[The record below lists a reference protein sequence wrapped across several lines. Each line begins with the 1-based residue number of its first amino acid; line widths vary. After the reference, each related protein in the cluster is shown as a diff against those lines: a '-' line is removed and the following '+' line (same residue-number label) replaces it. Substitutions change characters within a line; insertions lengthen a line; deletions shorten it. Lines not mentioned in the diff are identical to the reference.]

1 MAEPVAQVPV
11 RAGQGAVLWQR
22 LRARP
27 MAAASVL
34 VLALLYGAML
44 LAEFLA
50 PYEPT
55 TTFRFHTHQP
65 STLSFY
71 SRELGFGPQVQ
82 HRVLVDDVGRR
93 YARIRGQHYRVRLFV
108 RGPEYRLWG
117 LVPLRVHLFGTT
129 APYVDDEG
137 ATVRAPAGADPW
149 RGAGQAYP
157 VFLLGSDHLGRDIFS
172 RILYGARISLTIG
185 PIGIAIS
192 LTLAILLGGL
202 AGYYGGAVDWTIMRA
217 AELLIVIPGL
227 YLILFL
233 RSILSYE
240 WDPGQSFMVITIILS
255 LVGWPGT
262 ARLIRGMVH
271 SIKTE
276 DFIAAAQLQGIPA
289 LVIIFTQII
298 PQIASI
304 LIVSVAL
311 GIPGFILGETALSYL
326 GLGITDPAVSWGSM
340 LNRNVTQL
348 SNLRSFP
355 WFLYPAVPLVMVT
368 LAFNFLGDLLR
379 DLIDPYHQERARG

>member
-1 MAEPVAQVPV
+1 M
-11 RAGQGAVLWQR
+11 WQR

-27 MAAASVL
+27 VAAASLLVL
-34 VLALLYGAML
+34 VLLYGAML

-50 PYEPT
+50 PYAPT
-55 TTFRFHTHQP
+55 TTFRFHSHQP
-65 STLSFY
+65 PALGFY

-82 HRVLVDDVGRR
+82 HRVLVDEVTRR
-93 YARIRGQHYRVRLFV
+93 YARIRGQHYRVRLLV
-108 RGPEYRLWG
+108 RGEAYRLWG
-117 LVPLRVHLFGTT
+117 LAPLRVHLFGTT
-129 APYVDDEG
+129 APYVDEEG
-137 ATVRAPAGADPW
+137 ATVRAPAEADPW
-149 RGAGQAYP
+149 QAGGQAYP

-172 RILYGARISLTIG
+172 RILYGSRISLTIG
-185 PIGIAIS
+185 FIGISIS
-192 LTLAILLGGL
+192 LSLAIILGGL
-202 AGYYGGAVDWTIMRA
+202 AGYYGGAIDWIIMRC
-217 AELLIVIPGL
+217 AEFFILIPGL

-240 WDPGQSFMVITIILS
+240 WDSGQSFVVITAILS
-255 LVGWPGT
+255 FVSWPGT

-276 DFIAAAQLQGIPA
+276 DFVAAAQLQGIPPLA
-289 LVIIFTQII
+289 IIVTQII
-298 PQIASI
+298 PQMASI

-311 GIPGFILGETALSYL
+311 GIPGFILGETVLSYL

-340 LNRNVTQL
+340 LNRNVTSL

-355 WFLYPAVPLVMVT
+355 WFLYPGAALVLVT

-379 DLIDPYHQERARG
+379 DLFDPYHQERVRG

>member
-1 MAEPVAQVPV
+1 MADLVG
-11 RAGQGAVLWQR
+11 RRGWGAEIGRR

-27 MAAASVL
+27 VAAAAVL
-34 VLALLYGAML
+34 VLVLLYGAML

-50 PYEPT
+50 PYAPT
-55 TTFRFHTHQP
+55 TTFRFHSHQP
-65 STLSFY
+65 PALSFY

-82 HRVLVDDVGRR
+82 HRILVDEVTRR

-129 APYVDDEG
+129 ALYVDEED
-137 ATVRAPAGADPW
+137 AAVPMVAGAESDPW
-149 RGAGQAYP
+149 HGGGQAYP

-172 RILYGARISLTIG
+172 RILYGSRISLTIG
-185 PIGIAIS
+185 FIGISLS
-192 LTLAILLGGL
+192 LTGAIIVGGL
-202 AGYYGGAVDWTIMRA
+202 AGYYGGMVDWTLMRI
-217 AELLIVIPGL
+217 AEFFILIPGL

-233 RSILSYE
+233 RSILSY
-240 WDPGQSFMVITIILS
+240 DLDSGQSYLIITVILS

-276 DFIAAAQLQGIPA
+276 DFVAAAQLQGIPP
-289 LVIIFTQII
+289 LVIIVTQII
-298 PQIASI
+298 PQMSSI

-311 GIPGFILGETALSYL
+311 GIPGFILGETVLSYL
-326 GLGITDPAVSWGSM
+326 GLGISDPAVSWGSM
-340 LNRNVTQL
+340 LNRNVTSL

-355 WFLYPAVPLVMVT
+355 WFLYPGVALLLVT

-379 DLIDPYHQERARG
+379 DLSDPYHRERARG

>member
-1 MAEPVAQVPV
+1 MAEAVSDAPVHV
-11 RAGQGAVLWQR
+11 RRGTVLWRR

-27 MAAASVL
+27 VAAASVL
-34 VLALLYGAML
+34 VLALLYASML
-44 LAEFLA
+44 FAEFLA

-65 STLSFY
+65 TTLGFY
-71 SRELGFGPQVQ
+71 SRELGLGPQVQ
-82 HRVLVDDVGRR
+82 HRVLVDDVSRR
-93 YARIRGQHYRVRLFV
+93 YARIRGEHYRVRLFV
-108 RGPEYRLWG
+108 QGPEYRLWG
-117 LVPLRVHLFGTT
+117 LVPMRVHLFGTT

-149 RGAGQAYP
+149 QGNGQAYP

-276 DFIAAAQLQGIPA
+276 DFIAAARLQGIPPLA
-289 LVIIFTQII
+289 IIFTQII
-298 PQIASI
+298 PQMASI
-304 LIVSVAL
+304 LIVSIAL

-355 WFLYPAVPLVMVT
+355 WFLYPAVPLVLVT

-379 DLIDPYHQERARG
+379 DLFDPYHQERARG

>member
-1 MAEPVAQVPV
+1 MW
-11 RAGQGAVLWQR
+11 RR

-27 MAAASVL
+27 VAAGSVL
-34 VLALLYGAML
+34 VLLLLYGGML

-50 PYEPT
+50 PYAPT
-55 TTFRFHTHQP
+55 TVFRFHTHQP
-65 STLSFY
+65 PSLSFY

-82 HRVLVDDVGRR
+82 HRVLVDEVTRR

-108 RGPEYRLWG
+108 PGEEYRLWG

-129 APYVDDEG
+129 APYVDEEG

-149 RGAGQAYP
+149 HGVGQAYP

-172 RILYGARISLTIG
+172 RILYGSRISLTIG
-185 PIGIAIS
+185 FIGISIS
-192 LTLAILLGGL
+192 LTGAIILGGL
-202 AGYYGGAVDWTIMRA
+202 AGYYGGMVDWILMRI
-217 AELLIVIPGL
+217 AEFFILIPGL

-233 RSILSYE
+233 RSVLSH
-240 WDPGQSFMVITIILS
+240 DMDSGQSFLIITVILS

-276 DFIAAAQLQGIPA
+276 DFVAAAQLQGIPP
-289 LVIIFTQII
+289 LTIIVTQII
-298 PQIASI
+298 PQMASI

-311 GIPGFILGETALSYL
+311 GIPGFILGETVLSYL

-355 WFLYPAVPLVMVT
+355 WFLYPGAALILVT

-379 DLIDPYHQERARG
+379 DLFDPYHQEQARG

>member
-1 MAEPVAQVPV
+1 MAEPAV
-11 RAGQGAVLWQR
+11 RGGWGTELWRR

-27 MAAASVL
+27 VAAASLLVL
-34 VLALLYGAML
+34 VLLYGAML

-50 PYEPT
+50 PYGPT

-65 STLSFY
+65 PTLGFH

-82 HRVLVDDVGRR
+82 HRVLVDEVTRR
-93 YARIRGQHYRVRLFV
+93 YARIRGQHYPVRLFV
-108 RGPEYRLWG
+108 RGEEYRLWG
-117 LVPLRVHLFGTT
+117 LLPLRVHLFGTT
-129 APYVDDEG
+129 APYVDEAG
-137 ATVRAPAGADPW
+137 ATVRAPAGTDPW
-149 RGAGQAYP
+149 QGGGQGYP

-172 RILYGARISLTIG
+172 RILYGSRISLTIG
-185 PIGIAIS
+185 FIGISIS
-192 LTLAILLGGL
+192 LTLAIILGGL
-202 AGYYGGAVDWTIMRA
+202 AGYYGGALDWTIMRF
-217 AELLIVIPGL
+217 AEFFILIPGL

-240 WDPGQSFMVITIILS
+240 WDSGQSFVVITAILS
-255 LVGWPGT
+255 FVSWPGT

-276 DFIAAAQLQGIPA
+276 DFVAAAQLQGIPP
-289 LVIIFTQII
+289 LTIIVTQIV
-298 PQIASI
+298 PQMASI

-311 GIPGFILGETALSYL
+311 GIPGFILGETVLSYL

-340 LNRNVTQL
+340 LNRNVTSL

-355 WFLYPAVPLVMVT
+355 WFLYPGAALLLVT

-379 DLIDPYHQERARG
+379 DLFDPYHQERARG

>member
-1 MAEPVAQVPV
+1 MAEAAARVG
-11 RAGQGAVLWQR
+11 RGTVLWRR

-27 MAAASVL
+27 VAAASVL

-50 PYEPT
+50 PYAPT
-55 TTFRFHTHQP
+55 TVFRFHTHQP
-65 STLSFY
+65 PTLGFY

-82 HRVLVDDVGRR
+82 HRVLVDEVTRR

-108 RGPEYRLWG
+108 RGEPYRLWG

-129 APYVDDEG
+129 APYVDAEG
-137 ATVRAPAGADPW
+137 ATVRAPAGTDPW
-149 RGAGQAYP
+149 QGTGQAYP

-172 RILYGARISLTIG
+172 RILYGSRISLTIG
-185 PIGIAIS
+185 FIGISIS
-192 LTLAILLGGL
+192 LSLAIVLGGV
-202 AGYYGGAVDWTIMRA
+202 AGYYGGAVDWIIMRL
-217 AELLIVIPGL
+217 AELFILIPGL

-240 WDPGQSFMVITIILS
+240 WDSGQSFVVITAILS
-255 LVGWPGT
+255 FVSWPGT

-276 DFIAAAQLQGIPA
+276 DFVAAAQLQGIPA
-289 LVIIFTQII
+289 LAIIVTQII
-298 PQIASI
+298 PQMASI

-311 GIPGFILGETALSYL
+311 GIPGFILGETVLSYL

-355 WFLYPAVPLVMVT
+355 WFLYPGAALILVT

-379 DLIDPYHQERARG
+379 DLFDPYHQERARG